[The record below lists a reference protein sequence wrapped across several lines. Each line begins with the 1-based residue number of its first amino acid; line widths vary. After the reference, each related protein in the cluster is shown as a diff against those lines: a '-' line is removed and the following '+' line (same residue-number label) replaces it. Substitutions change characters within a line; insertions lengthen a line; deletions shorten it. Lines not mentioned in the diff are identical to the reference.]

1 MTALHP
7 VLSLVARILMSA
19 IFIMGGYS
27 KLMNPAGTAGFMKN
41 ALIPIPSPE
50 LTVWAVIALE
60 LLGGLAILL
69 GYLSRSAALLLAGFT
84 LVAAVLFHWKP
95 GDQIQHIMFMK
106 NLAIAGGLLLL
117 AANGPG
123 RWGRG

>member
-1 MTALHP
+1 MTALNP
-7 VLSLVARILMSA
+7 VLSFVGRALLSA
-19 IFIMGGYS
+19 IFILGGYN
-27 KLMNPAGTAGFMKN
+27 KLMNPAGTIGYMKT

-50 LTVWAVIALE
+50 MMVWAVIALE
-60 LLGGLAILL
+60 LLGGLAILF
-69 GYLSRSAALLLAGFT
+69 GVLSRSSAFLLAGFT

-117 AANGPG
+117 TANGPG

>member
-7 VLSLVARILMSA
+7 LFSLLGRVLLSA
-19 IFIMGGYS
+19 IFILGGYG
-27 KLMNPAGTAGFMKN
+27 KLMNPTGTAAYMKS
-41 ALIPIPSPE
+41 ALIPLPSPE
-50 LTVWAVIALE
+50 LLVWGVIVLE
-60 LLGGLAILL
+60 LLGGLAILF
-69 GYLSRSAALLLAGFT
+69 GVLSRSAAVLLAGFT

-95 GDQIQHIMFMK
+95 ADQMQHIMFMK
-106 NLAIAGGLLLL
+106 NLAIAGGLMLL

>member
-1 MTALHP
+1 MTALNP
-7 VLSLVARILMSA
+7 LLSLVGRVLLSA
-19 IFIMGGYS
+19 IFILGGYN
-27 KLMNPAGTAGFMKN
+27 KLMNPAGTIGYMKS

-50 LTVWAVIALE
+50 LMVWGVIALE
-60 LLGGLAILL
+60 LLGGLAILF
-69 GYLSRSAALLLAGFT
+69 GVLSRSAAFLLAGFT

-95 GDQIQHIMFMK
+95 GDQMQHIMFMK
-106 NLAIAGGLLLL
+106 NLAIAGGLMLL

>member
-7 VLSLVARILMSA
+7 VFSLLGRVLLSA
-19 IFIMGGYS
+19 IFILGGYG
-27 KLMNPAGTAGFMKN
+27 KLMNPAGTAAYMKS
-41 ALIPIPSPE
+41 ALIPLPSPE
-50 LTVWAVIALE
+50 LLVWGVIALE
-60 LLGGLAILL
+60 LLGGLAILF
-69 GYLSRSAALLLAGFT
+69 GVLSRSAALLLAGFT

-95 GDQIQHIMFMK
+95 ADQMQHIMFMK
-106 NLAIAGGLLLL
+106 NLAIAGGLMLL

>member
-7 VLSLVARILMSA
+7 VFSLLGRVLLSA
-19 IFIMGGYS
+19 IFILGGYG
-27 KLMNPAGTAGFMKN
+27 KLMNPAGTVGYMKS
-41 ALIPIPSPE
+41 ALIPLPSPG
-50 LTVWAVIALE
+50 LLVWGVIALE
-60 LLGGLAILL
+60 LLGGLAILF
-69 GYLSRSAALLLAGFT
+69 GVLSRSAAVLLAGFT

-95 GDQIQHIMFMK
+95 ADQIQHIMFMK
-106 NLAIAGGLLLL
+106 NLAIAGGLMLL

>member
-7 VLSLVARILMSA
+7 IISLLGRILLSA
-19 IFIMGGYS
+19 IFIMGGFN
-27 KLMNPAGTAGFMKN
+27 KLMNPAGTAGYMKT
-41 ALIPIPSPE
+41 ALVPLPSPE
-50 LTVWAVIALE
+50 LLVWGVIGLE
-60 LLGGLAILL
+60 LLGGLAILF
-69 GYLSRSAALLLAGFT
+69 GVLSRSAALALAGFT

-95 GDQIQHIMFMK
+95 GDQVQHIMFMK
-106 NLAIAGGLLLL
+106 NLAIAGGLMLL

>member
-7 VLSLVARILMSA
+7 VLSLLARALLSA
-19 IFIMGGYS
+19 IFILSGYQ
-27 KLMNPAGTAGFMKN
+27 KLLNPAGTAGYMKS
-41 ALIPIPSPE
+41 ALYPIPQPE
-50 LTVWAVIALE
+50 MLVWGVIGLE

-69 GYLSRSAALLLAGFT
+69 GILSRTAGLALAVFT
-84 LVAAVLFHWKP
+84 IAAAVLFHWKP
-95 GDQIQHIMFMK
+95 GDQIQMIMFMK